1 MDDKPM
7 SIKYSIAFFLMI
19 KKNIYVIL
27 FSCIMVVLLL
37 AYKGYIDS
45 NTNQE
50 GYVNNHAGNIHK
62 DLAMKSGVTKQKSVV
77 YCNNNVDIR
86 HALRCF
92 VDNKSRMDPTYPIY
106 TPSSKPK

>member
-1 MDDKPM
+1 M
-7 SIKYSIAFFLMI
+7 SIKYSIAFCLMI
-19 KKNIYVIL
+19 KKYVYVIL
-27 FSCIMVVLLL
+27 FSCIVVVLLL
-37 AYKGYIDS
+37 AYKGYMDS

-50 GYVNNHAGNIHK
+50 GYVNNHAENIQK
-62 DLAMKSGVTKQKSVV
+62 GLMMLPLDVTKQKQRQEQNQVV

-106 TPSSKPK
+106 TPSF